1 MKALEKFLRPE
12 FINRVDEIV
21 VFNRLS
27 KENIKK
33 ICGIMLGDLKEVLEE
48 KDIQLVWD
56 DAAVEAL
63 TEKGYSDKYGARNL
77 RRLIQ
82 TQVEDAVAAK
92 IIENYRTPVSA
103 VSITAE
109 NGELCVACI

>member
-1 MKALEKFLRPE
+1 
-12 FINRVDEIV
+12 V

-27 KENIKK
+27 KDNFKA
-33 ICGIMLGDLKEVLEE
+33 ICAIMLNDLKEVLAE
-48 KDIQLVWD
+48 KDISFVWD
-56 DAAVEAL
+56 SAAVDVL

-92 IIENYRTPVSA
+92 IIENYKTPVSA
-103 VSITAE
+103 VSISGE
-109 NGELCVACI
+109 NGELTVACI